1 MNKVFIIGNLTRD
14 PELRLTNSGAKVCS
28 FTVAVNRRKKQDGTQ
43 DADYIQVQAWQTLA
57 EICTKYLAKG
67 RKVAVDGEI
76 RTGSYEKDGHKVY
89 TTNVLASN
97 IEFLSSGSNSASTI
111 NSNLAADPTTGE
123 VSEGSDANGDSGG
136 FTQVADDDLPF

>member
-14 PELRLTNSGAKVCS
+14 PELRSTNSGAKVCS

-43 DADYIQVQAWQTLA
+43 DTDFIQVQAWQTLA
-57 EICTKYLAKG
+57 EICTKYLVKG

-123 VSEGSDANGDSGG
+123 VLEGSDANGPSGG